1 MGIFEFLS
9 DEMPNPLF
17 VWKLKEEERY
27 NWTLYDLSDRL
38 RLRGWQVPAYS
49 MPKDMEEVVIMRVVI
64 RQGTG
69 KDLADLLIRDMK
81 QAIVELNQLKEPT
94 NSALKWRSK
103 EVQIPRVFNHSR

>member
-1 MGIFEFLS
+1 
-9 DEMPNPLF
+9 
-17 VWKLKEEERY
+17 
-27 NWTLYDLSDRL
+27 
-38 RLRGWQVPAYS
+38 
-49 MPKDMEEVVIMRVVI
+49 MEEVVIMRVVI